1 MSEKYILECHGGAVT
16 AIAFTNNLLIN
27 GSDYGT
33 IYIFKLSL
41 NKSELV
47 YKCSN
52 VQDNFIPIVK
62 VIISDFGIG
71 AALDVKGN
79 MWIYDLLRFWKIAKL
94 SSN

>member
-1 MSEKYILECHGGAVT
+1 MLSFDLTYKITTSAFYESVDSSLLAIGLNNGATIVYDLQVMSENYILECHGGAVT

-52 VQDNFIPIVK
+52 V
-62 VIISDFGIG
+62 
-71 AALDVKGN
+71 
-79 MWIYDLLRFWKIAKL
+79 
-94 SSN
+94 

>member
-1 MSEKYILECHGGAVT
+1 MLSFDLTYKITTSAFYESVDSSLLAIGLNNGATIVYDLQVMSEKYILECHGGAVT

-52 VQDNFIPIVK
+52 V
-62 VIISDFGIG
+62 
-71 AALDVKGN
+71 
-79 MWIYDLLRFWKIAKL
+79 
-94 SSN
+94 